1 MEENKIEA
9 VDLGLVDEM
18 LGYDPTEEPTSTFEE
33 IPDGRYE
40 GAISGA
46 RYTLTREK
54 KLPLI
59 SLVVSVMSPE
69 IGMRDIFVGYVLGG
83 QMKKFNAKKL
93 YHTVTTL
100 GLNIKP
106 EHFANTDIL
115 IGALEMLNGTPVIL
129 EKTTND
135 KGYAEYKLE
144 KDDTFTIT
152 EEDLQTEP
160 DIEFD
165 KKEIGQV
172 PLV

>member
-1 MEENKIEA
+1 
-9 VDLGLVDEM
+9 
-18 LGYDPTEEPTSTFEE
+18 
-33 IPDGRYE
+33 
-40 GAISGA
+40 
-46 RYTLTREK
+46 
-54 KLPLI
+54 
-59 SLVVSVMSPE
+59 
-69 IGMRDIFVGYVLGG
+69 
-83 QMKKFNAKKL
+83 MKKFNAKKL

-115 IGALEMLNGTPVIL
+115 VGALGMLNNTPVIL

-144 KDDTFTIT
+144 KNDVFTIT